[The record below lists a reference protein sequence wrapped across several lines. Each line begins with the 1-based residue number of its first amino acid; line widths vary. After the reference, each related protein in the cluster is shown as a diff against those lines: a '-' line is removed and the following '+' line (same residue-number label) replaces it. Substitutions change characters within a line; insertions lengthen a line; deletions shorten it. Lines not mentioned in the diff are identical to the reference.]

1 MIYKIKDKI
10 KENIQKFRLA
20 ILYIVKLKN
29 KIVYKIMKKIYILMY
44 RRVTYIPEKGMWV
57 STVVFPGNIVDGICG
72 MTDVFAGDRKKVE
85 SFEALHSEYIKK
97 GSESGDIHRNVVKL
111 VKTGIVTKNIY

>member
-1 MIYKIKDKI
+1 MKDEI

-57 STVVFPGNIVDGICG
+57 STIVFPGKIADGICG
-72 MTDVFAGDRKKVE
+72 VTDVFAGDIDKVK
-85 SFEALHSEYIKK
+85 SFEALHSVYINK
-97 GSESGDIHRNVVKL
+97 GSESEDVHRNVVKY
-111 VKTGIVTKNIY
+111 VKSGFVVENTY